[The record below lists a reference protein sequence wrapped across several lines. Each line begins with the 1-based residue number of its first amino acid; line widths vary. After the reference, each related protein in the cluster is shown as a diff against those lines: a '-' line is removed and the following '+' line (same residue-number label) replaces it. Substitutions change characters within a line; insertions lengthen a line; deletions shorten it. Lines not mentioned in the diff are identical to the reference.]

1 MRVTILGV
9 GDVEDILN
17 NTRLTREDLN
27 KLIDELAQFLVDEK
41 CEIIIQPARGIPY
54 QVAVKYKEKG
64 GKRVIGAVAPNCP
77 YYGKFYDT
85 ITQDYRPICDGVIE
99 FHSWY
104 DIDGNI
110 GTLGEATIVLGF
122 STGVLTE
129 ICEMKYNKKY
139 LGKAT
144 KLFIFKKTVSRTL
157 KEIEPDI
164 KAVYIP
170 SIKELKKQF
179 QFL

>member
-9 GDVEDILN
+9 GDVDDILN
-17 NTRLTREDLN
+17 NTKLTREELN
-27 KLIDELAQFLVDEK
+27 SLIDEVAEFLAEK
-41 CEIIIQPARGIPY
+41 KYEIIIQPTKGIPY
-54 QVAVKYKEKG
+54 KIAVKYKQKG

-85 ITQDYRPICDGVIE
+85 ITQDYRPLCDGVIE
-99 FHSWY
+99 FNSWY
-104 DIDGNI
+104 DVDGSI

-122 STGVLTE
+122 STGVLKD
-129 ICEMKYNKKY
+129 ICEMKYNIKY
-139 LGKAT
+139 LGKST
-144 KLFIFKKTVSRTL
+144 KLFIFRKTISRVL

-164 KAVYIP
+164 NAIYVP
-170 SIKELKKQF
+170 SVKELKKQF